1 MIETAELLAVLRA
14 EWDHLTQLSEQ
25 PLSAPAWV
33 LAGWT
38 AVASP
43 ELALRVVVVRR
54 GEELAGM
61 FPLVA
66 DGRAYVAMGEG
77 VGSVVP
83 FARPGLEEEVA
94 AAFSEVLAEQRP
106 RPPTIRFQQ
115 DDAGPD
121 WAGLL
126 TRSWPGPG
134 AWSQV
139 TESVGVP
146 RVALG
151 DGGFDAWFASKSSSF
166 RREMRRKRKRLDEAG
181 ASFRF
186 SSEDSFER
194 DVAEFLRLHR
204 VRLAGQGGTSLA
216 ADSVEQMLVTAGR
229 ELLPQDRLRLLM
241 MEIDGK
247 AIGAQLVLVAG
258 SEATAWNSGF
268 DEEYARLSPS
278 MQCIL
283 HVLEDAAEKG
293 QRSLC
298 LGPGDQD
305 YKARFADSGS
315 HLVSCLMVPKGR
327 GYARTRG
334 RIAAA
339 ATGRAAKRRLATAL
353 PQSLHRA
360 ARALRG

>member
-1 MIETAELLAVLRA
+1 MIETTELLAVLRA

-33 LAGWT
+33 LAWWA

-54 GEELAGM
+54 GDELVGL

-66 DGRAYVAMGEG
+66 NGRAYVAMGEG
-77 VGSVVP
+77 VGGAVP
-83 FARPGLEEEVA
+83 LARPGLEEEVA
-94 AAFSEVLAEQRP
+94 VAFSEILAVQRP

-115 DDAGPD
+115 DDSGPD

-126 TRSWPGPG
+126 GRSWPGRG
-134 AWSQV
+134 AWSKV
-139 TESVGVP
+139 TASVGVP
-146 RVALG
+146 RVTLG
-151 DGGFDAWFASKSSSF
+151 DAGFDAWFASKSSSF
-166 RREMRRKRKRLDEAG
+166 RREMRRKGKRLDEAG

-186 SSEDSFER
+186 ASKDSLEP
-194 DVAEFLRLHR
+194 DLVEFLRLHR
-204 VRLAGQGGTSLA
+204 GRLAGQGGTSLD
-216 ADSVEQMLVTAGR
+216 ADGVEAMLVSAAR

-241 MEIDGK
+241 LEIDGR

-278 MQCIL
+278 MQCVL

-298 LGPGDQD
+298 LGPGDQE
-305 YKARFADSGS
+305 YKSRFADSGTE
-315 HLVSCLMVPKGR
+315 LASCLMVARGR
-327 GYARTRG
+327 GYARARSRIFAGAAGGAVKRG
-334 RIAAA
+334 LAAA
-339 ATGRAAKRRLATAL
+339 L
-353 PQSLHRA
+353 PRPIHRA
-360 ARALRG
+360 ARAQRG